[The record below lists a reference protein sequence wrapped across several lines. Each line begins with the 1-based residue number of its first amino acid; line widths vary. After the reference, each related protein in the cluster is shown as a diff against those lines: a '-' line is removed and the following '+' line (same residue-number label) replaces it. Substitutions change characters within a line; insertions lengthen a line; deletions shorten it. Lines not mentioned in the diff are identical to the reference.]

1 MKLSSSIFITNFS
14 GNFSAKELGTV
25 CNQYGSVVDAFIPD
39 KRSKSG
45 KRFGFVRFIKIF
57 DIDRLVDNL
66 CTIWVGR
73 FKLHANIARFQRSP
87 LNKDDSQ
94 IPYKGDNKPTTEV
107 HKERGENGSKSYAYA
122 VRNDFIP
129 VNMKKDVPAI
139 VIDESCINQLEYPTD
154 LMGKV
159 KEFTSMTN
167 LKAALANE
175 CFDNIKFKYM
185 GGLWVMLQ
193 FNTEDAKERFKS
205 NMGIGS
211 WFTQLIQASNSFCID
226 ERVAWAKEVSGW
238 IPEFED
244 DDDEDIHSDGEMS
257 KDGTIDENG
266 GTFKFPNV
274 EDESNCEEVA
284 ETIFENNHSFANV
297 KEDFVG

>member
-1 MKLSSSIFITNFS
+1 
-14 GNFSAKELGTV
+14 
-25 CNQYGSVVDAFIPD
+25 
-39 KRSKSG
+39 
-45 KRFGFVRFIKIF
+45 
-57 DIDRLVDNL
+57 
-66 CTIWVGR
+66 
-73 FKLHANIARFQRSP
+73 RSP

-94 IPYKGDNKPTTEV
+94 FPYKGDNKPTTEV

-122 VRNDFIP
+122 VRNDSIP

-139 VIDESCINQLEYPTD
+139 VIDESCINQIEYPTD

-175 CFDNIKFKYM
+175 GFDNIKFKYM

-205 NMGIGS
+205 NMGTGS

-226 ERVAWAKEVSGW
+226 ERVAWVDIEGIPLKGWSKNMFSRNSSQWGELLYFDDQEEGYLHTKRISKEVSGW

-244 DDDEDIHSDGEMS
+244 DDDEDINSDGEMS

-266 GTFKFPNV
+266 GTFTFPNV
-274 EDESNCEEVA
+274 EDESDCEEVA
-284 ETIFENNHSFANV
+284 KTIFENNHSSANV
-297 KEDFVG
+297 KEDFVGVEKDTSSEDPFNDEA